1 MKALRV
7 SLVLVLIVS
16 AFALSGCEA
25 IARKASERIA
35 EEAIEGST
43 GDEVDITE
51 DGVSFEGDDGTTATF
66 SQSGEVPESFP
77 KDVPVYE
84 GTIITSVELNEG
96 FTLGI
101 ETDDAPGDIID
112 WYEKEL
118 GDDGWK
124 QEMKVETG
132 EGAMFGAKKGER
144 TVQIATGAGTEKKT
158 LITLMLTEP
167 EAATE

>member
-1 MKALRV
+1 MKGLRI
-7 SLVLVLIVS
+7 SLVLVLVIS
-16 AFALSGCEA
+16 ALAMTGCEA
-25 IARKASERIA
+25 IARKATERIA
-35 EEAIEGST
+35 EEAIEGES
-43 GDEVDITE
+43 GAEVDISEEGFT
-51 DGVSFEGDDGTTATF
+51 VEGDDGSSATF
-66 SQSGEVPESFP
+66 SQNGEVPSTFP

-101 ETDDAPGDIID
+101 ETDDASGDIID

-124 QEMKVETG
+124 QEMKVET
-132 EGAMFGAKKGER
+132 EQGAMYGAKKGER
-144 TVQIATGAGTEKKT
+144 TVQIATGEGTEKKT
-158 LITLMLTEP
+158 LITLMVTEP